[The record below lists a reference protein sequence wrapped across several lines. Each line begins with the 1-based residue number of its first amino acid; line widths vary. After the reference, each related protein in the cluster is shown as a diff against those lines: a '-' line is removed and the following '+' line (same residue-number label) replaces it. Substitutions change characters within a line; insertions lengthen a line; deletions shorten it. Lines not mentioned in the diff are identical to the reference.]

1 MESYESILKRMQTKF
16 EEEAG
21 FSADDASDV
30 GIRLKVLSGEIYS
43 AMSNLEW
50 IKREMFPQTASLGQ
64 LDKHAEQ
71 RGLKRK
77 SAVNS
82 KGKLK
87 FSINEASDSDI
98 SIPKGTIC
106 ATSGVNSIRFIT
118 LDDAVISAGNLYAEV
133 TAQSEEAGKASNAN
147 SGTVTI
153 MVTFV
158 QGVDSVTNAS
168 AFTGGAD
175 EETDEELRKRLIE
188 SYRNVSNGTNVAFYK
203 DFVLQYDG
211 VNSASVEKLA
221 RGTGTLDV
229 YVCGKGAQ
237 VSASLLSQINS
248 DIQKVREINIDVD
261 VVNAELVSVNVY
273 FSLAVESGYDKTSVQ
288 NACKQAIK
296 DYFLTLGIGDGVYL
310 SAVSNVIYGVEGVK
324 NYRFSAS
331 GNADVTIPSNKQAI
345 CGTITI
351 TDM

>member
-1 MESYESILKRMQTKF
+1 ML
-16 EEEAG
+16 
-21 FSADDASDV
+21 
-30 GIRLKVLSGEIYS
+30 
-43 AMSNLEW
+43 
-50 IKREMFPQTASLGQ
+50 
-64 LDKHAEQ
+64 
-71 RGLKRK
+71 
-77 SAVNS
+77 
-82 KGKLK
+82 
-87 FSINEASDSDI
+87 
-98 SIPKGTIC
+98 
-106 ATSGVNSIRFIT
+106 
-118 LDDAVISAGNLYAEV
+118 
-133 TAQSEEAGKASNAN
+133 
-147 SGTVTI
+147 
-153 MVTFV
+153 
-158 QGVDSVTNAS
+158 NAS

-248 DIQKVREINIDVD
+248 DIQKAREINIDVD

-310 SAVSNVIYGVEGVK
+310 SAVSNVIYGVEVP
-324 NYRFSAS
+324 
-331 GNADVTIPSNKQAI
+331 TIPHATNTFSILSFVKSFFEI
-345 CGTITI
+345 PL
-351 TDM
+351 